1 MIRRVVLMAT
11 VALVM
16 AATMAISALPALA
29 VVTVPPHRHYLTPAN
44 GEEIA
49 VGPQV
54 CTNPQ
59 TLTGFSQF
67 HLNVHLGTPNQEA
80 FQGSNPVS
88 FRAEGC

>member
-1 MIRRVVLMAT
+1 MIRRVLLMAT
-11 VALVM
+11 AALVM
-16 AATMAISALPALA
+16 VATMAISALPALA
-29 VVTVPPHRHYLTPAN
+29 VPPHQHFLTPAN

-88 FRAEGC
+88 FRATGC

>member
-16 AATMAISALPALA
+16 VATMAISALPALA
-29 VVTVPPHRHYLTPAN
+29 VTPHRHFLTPVN
-44 GEEIA
+44 GDEIA

-88 FRAEGC
+88 FRATGC

>member
-1 MIRRVVLMAT
+1 MAT

-16 AATMAISALPALA
+16 VATMAPSALPALG
-29 VVTVPPHRHYLTPAN
+29 VVVVPPHEHFLTPAK

-59 TLTGFSQF
+59 TLTGLAFYE
-67 HLNVHLGTPNQEA
+67 VRQES
-80 FQGSNPVS
+80 SNIFLLVYRQSVDLP
-88 FRAEGC
+88 

>member
-1 MIRRVVLMAT
+1 MLRRMLLMAT
-11 VALVM
+11 VGLVM
-16 AATMAISALPALA
+16 AAMVALSALPALA
-29 VVTVPPHRHYLTPAN
+29 VVVVPPHQHFLTPAN
-44 GEEIA
+44 GEEMT

-67 HLNVHLGTPNQEA
+67 HLNVHLGTPNQDA

-88 FRAEGC
+88 FRATGC

>member
-1 MIRRVVLMAT
+1 
-11 VALVM
+11 
-16 AATMAISALPALA
+16 
-29 VVTVPPHRHYLTPAN
+29 
-44 GEEIA
+44 

-67 HLNVHLGTPNQEA
+67 HLNVHFGTPNQEA

-88 FRAEGC
+88 FRATGC